1 MNHKWSGW
9 PGAYCLVRGVED
21 ASENAL
27 GLGWYDPVSDTWD
40 TEEHKQT
47 VIEAQ
52 NNCPGEKEM
61 TRQVVRESDISS
73 RQRLYNEIEN
83 EISLQAKPK
92 WDENFDD
99 KNTANDWIA
108 YIAHYASKGCT
119 LPFDS
124 PTFRKAM
131 VVTAGLAISAIE
143 TYDRNNGNMA
153 KRHYD

>member
-1 MNHKWSGW
+1 MKHKWSGW
-9 PGAYCLVRGVED
+9 PGAYCLVCGAED
-21 ASENAL
+21 ALENAM
-27 GLGWYDPVSDTWD
+27 GLGWYDAYDDKWD
-40 TEEHKQT
+40 TKEHEQE
-47 VIEAQ
+47 VIDAQ

-61 TRQVVRESDISS
+61 TRQIVRGSDISP
-73 RQRLYNEIEN
+73 RRELYHEIED
-83 EISLQAKPK
+83 EISQQAKPK

-119 LPFDS
+119 LPFNGD
-124 PTFRKAM
+124 TFRKAM

-143 TYDRNNGNMA
+143 TYDRNNGDMA